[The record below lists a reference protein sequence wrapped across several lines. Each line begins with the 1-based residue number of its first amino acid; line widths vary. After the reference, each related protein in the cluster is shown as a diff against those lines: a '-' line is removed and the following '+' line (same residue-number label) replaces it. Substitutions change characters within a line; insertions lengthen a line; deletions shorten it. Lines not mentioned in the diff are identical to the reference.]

1 MKEKKLKMEIEA
13 CCFERKWNQLNLMFR
28 LNKKQRNS
36 QKMPF
41 GIKFSDE
48 YTANKIC
55 KKKTNKTRELF

>member
-1 MKEKKLKMEIEA
+1 MEIEA
-13 CCFERKWNQLNLMFR
+13 CGFERKWNQLNLMFR

-55 KKKTNKTRELF
+55 KKKTNKNT